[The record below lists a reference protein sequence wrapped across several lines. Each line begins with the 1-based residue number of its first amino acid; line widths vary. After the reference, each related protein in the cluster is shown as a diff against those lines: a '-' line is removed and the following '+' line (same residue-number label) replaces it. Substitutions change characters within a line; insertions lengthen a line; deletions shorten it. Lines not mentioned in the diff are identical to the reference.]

1 MNRDGK
7 TIQELPNEGL
17 DIFINEANLIDM
29 SEYELPFKVTKEIIE
44 SKIKDC
50 DKKDLLILRS
60 DLTNKVGYESREWH
74 LKSPSIELE
83 AANWIVD
90 NKFKSVCLDF
100 PQDFIAREM
109 PDRMV
114 YNEEFEIHHKI
125 FDNGITFIEDLMNLG
140 EIANNTTQI
149 CAIPL
154 KMDCLDGAPMRTVAI
169 DWF

>member
-1 MNRDGK
+1 MNHDGK

-17 DIFINEANLIDM
+17 DIFVNEANIIDM

-44 SKIKDC
+44 SKIKHHHR
-50 DKKDLLILRS
+50 KNLIILRT
-60 DLTNKVGYESREWH
+60 DLTNKVGYESKEWH

-109 PDRMV
+109 
-114 YNEEFEIHHKI
+114 YIIKNLKF
-125 FDNGITFIEDLMNLG
+125 ITRYLI
-140 EIANNTTQI
+140 
-149 CAIPL
+149 
-154 KMDCLDGAPMRTVAI
+154 TVLLLLRI
-169 DWF
+169 